1 MFTEVC
7 ELMMQWL
14 VVSDL
19 SDQVNL
25 KPNATDN
32 GGGKRVC
39 FMAALLGMWETYCR
53 LSHCYSSRLKEL
65 MT

>member
-25 KPNATDN
+25 KPMQLTTVEENVCVLWLLYLECEKPIAGSVIATLA
-32 GGGKRVC
+32 GWK
-39 FMAALLGMWETYCR
+39 
-53 LSHCYSSRLKEL
+53 S
-65 MT
+65 